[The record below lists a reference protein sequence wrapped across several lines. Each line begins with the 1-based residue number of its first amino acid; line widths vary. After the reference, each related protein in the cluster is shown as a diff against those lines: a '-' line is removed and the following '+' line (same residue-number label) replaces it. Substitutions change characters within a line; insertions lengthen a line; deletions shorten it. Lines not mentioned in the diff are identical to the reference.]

1 MTGRPRS
8 RPPAGRRAS
17 ERSRTVRSTSERS
30 RTVRRGGPAATID
43 RLLDRQPWDALIPH
57 LLKAGARVEPT
68 TELLRRYAR
77 MLIEWNRSVSNLIS
91 RNDEAR
97 IVERHI
103 AESVEPAAWLKSC
116 PATRWLDFGSGAG
129 LPAIPLAIAGV
140 GPRWT
145 LVESRRMKTLF
156 VRKAIES
163 LGLRDIEVVVARL
176 ENLGNGAERL
186 EAYSGFTSRATV
198 ALGPTLTLATRFVAP
213 GGTAFL
219 WKGSQRE
226 QEMSADPSWQDA
238 WEFEGLLGIGQGQT
252 TVVRLARKG

>member
-17 ERSRTVRSTSERS
+17 ARPRSA
-30 RTVRRGGPAATID
+30 RRGGPTAAID
-43 RLLDRQPWDALIPH
+43 RLLDRQPWDGLIPH

-103 AESVEPAAWLKSC
+103 AESVEPAAWIKGS

-129 LPAIPLAIAGV
+129 LPAIPLVIAGV

-156 VRKAIES
+156 VRKTIES
-163 LGLRDIEVVVARL
+163 LGLCDIEVVVSRL
-176 ENLGNGAERL
+176 ENLGDDAERL
-186 EAYSGFTSRATV
+186 GAYSGFTSRATL
-198 ALGPTLTLATRFVAP
+198 ALGPTLALAARFVAP

-238 WEFEGLLGIGQGQT
+238 WEFDGLLGIGQGQT
-252 TVVRLARKG
+252 TVARFARKG